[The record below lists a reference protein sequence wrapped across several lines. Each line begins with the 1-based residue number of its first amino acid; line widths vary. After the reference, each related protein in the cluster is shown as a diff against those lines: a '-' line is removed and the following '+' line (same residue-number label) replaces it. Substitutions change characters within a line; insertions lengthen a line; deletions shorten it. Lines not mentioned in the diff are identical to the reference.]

1 MKINLNGSFYSKPYP
16 SFNGRADKVIDLLK
30 RTRNLKEVKMTADVA
45 ISIYEKLGY
54 TVTNKAGSHMT
65 VRHPNGFVFSI
76 KLPHGGEKNMP
87 PEHIKTIQCAIF
99 EDFPQLV
106 HSLHF
111 HRK

>member
-1 MKINLNGSFYSKPYP
+1 MKIYSNYYIYQNTCP
-16 SFNGRADKVIDLLK
+16 SFNGRADKVIELLK

-87 PEHIKTIQCAIF
+87 PEHIKTLQCAIF
-99 EDFPQLV
+99 EDFKQLV

>member
-1 MKINLNGSFYSKPYP
+1 MKIYSNSPHYNKTTPN
-16 SFNGRADKVIDLLK
+16 FNGRADKIIELLS
-30 RTRNLKEVKMTADVA
+30 RTKNFKEVKISAADA
-45 ISIYEKLGY
+45 IKVYQKLGY

-65 VRHPNGFVFSI
+65 VRHPNGFVFSMRI
-76 KLPHGGEKNMP
+76 PHGGENKMP